1 MTAKKQVALVP
12 TTPVNN
18 LALGASSLQ
27 RICDA
32 IDEGAEM
39 TSVIKA
45 EFNEAMLQ
53 TQDGVDEFLAYRALI
68 EARYE
73 YAKEIKRMADAE
85 MKKAESV
92 KAASDLRAME
102 VLEAFPNLPFNGSM
116 LKLGTAKN
124 PPSVSVNFDMT
135 EKTYRN
141 VVDREA
147 LILFAVPEHYFKTHI
162 VHCLDLKSIG
172 DDLKAGKE
180 IVWAQQKQGKR
191 LSTKLREAK

>member
-1 MTAKKQVALVP
+1 MAAKKQVSLVP
-12 TTPVNN
+12 AAPVNN

-27 RICDA
+27 RICDLV
-32 IDEGAEM
+32 DDGAEM
-39 TSVIKA
+39 TSVIKN
-45 EFNEAMLQ
+45 EFSDAMLQ
-53 TQDGVDEFLAYRALI
+53 TQNGVDEFLAYRALI

-92 KAASDLRAME
+92 KAASDLRAIE
-102 VLEAFPNLPFNGSM
+102 VLEAFPSLPFNGSM

-124 PPSVSVNFDMT
+124 PPSVSVNFEMT
-135 EKTYRN
+135 DKTLRN

-147 LILFAVPEHYFKTHI
+147 LILFGVPENYFKTHI
-162 VHCLDLKSIG
+162 VHCLDLKAIG

-191 LSTKLREAK
+191 ISTKLREKA